1 MLGITARRIHD
12 GQHPNHGRGRLLRR
26 DQVDTLLPAPGGIV
40 DRLVDQGLDILG
52 HFFGRT
58 HRLPIPAELILG
70 DRPGAGRSLAAHM
83 IGNDDRPSAFAP
95 DLDFNLIAIHQ
106 IAVQQG
112 QSNSAP
118 AVGFT
123 LPRGQPDPFA
133 LPVRNHGPAGH
144 IPHMLIAA
152 KHIGFSPRNS
162 LIDQRNGPYH
172 AGQVGNQRIVSV
184 DDAFEGFVLSGQ
196 RRTADE
202 RPF

>member
-1 MLGITARRIHD
+1 MESYYKPEDLPKFAEIREGSPELAEKFFDYYAAVFTEGALTQREKSLIALAVATA
-12 GQHPNHGRGRLLRR
+12 
-26 DQVDTLLPAPGGIV
+26 
-40 DRLVDQGLDILG
+40 
-52 HFFGRT
+52 
-58 HRLPIPAELILG
+58 
-70 DRPGAGRSLAAHM
+70 AA
-83 IGNDDRPSAFAP
+83 IDDRPSAFAP